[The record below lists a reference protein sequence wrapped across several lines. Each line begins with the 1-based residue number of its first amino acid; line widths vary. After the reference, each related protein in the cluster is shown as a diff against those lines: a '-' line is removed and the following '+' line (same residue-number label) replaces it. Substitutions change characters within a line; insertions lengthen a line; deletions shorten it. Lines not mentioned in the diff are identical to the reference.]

1 MKKIIQVTSF
11 LFLAVIFSAV
21 SANAQSAEK
30 FKATIP
36 FAFSIGQKTYEPGNY
51 TVKISNHSEAGS
63 LLTIFDSKG
72 KPINSLVVRSL
83 VDRRD
88 DESTFVFSRSG
99 EDRSL
104 TKIVTRYSAYA
115 VPETS
120 LKRRISVAQK
130 I

>member
-21 SANAQSAEK
+21 SAKAQSAER

-63 LLTIFDSKG
+63 VLTIFDNKG
-72 KPINSLVVRSL
+72 KAINSLVVRNL

-88 DESTFVFSRSG
+88 DESTFVFTRSG
-99 EDRSL
+99 EDRTL
-104 TKIVTRYSAYA
+104 TRIVTPHSAYA

-130 I
+130 T

>member
-1 MKKIIQVTSF
+1 MKKVIQVTSF
-11 LFLAVIFSAV
+11 LFLAFIFSAV
-21 SANAQSAEK
+21 SAKAQTAER

-51 TVKISNHSEAGS
+51 TVRISNHSEAGS
-63 LLTIFDSKG
+63 VLTIFDNKG
-72 KPINSLVVRSL
+72 KAINSLIVRSL
-83 VDRRD
+83 VERQD

-99 EDRSL
+99 EERSL

-115 VPETS
+115 VPETN